1 MLPGHNLTQYQH
13 SLETVWLLQQFLEG
27 KNALLQVVSIPD
39 PDAMPETLFTDSL
52 DKVELK
58 GYSKPMIGY
67 FEARG
72 ELIGAS
78 LVGLINQT
86 ETKKQLQMHRLVQE
100 VVLSNMDVRRRLE
113 VFEAALRLVSFP

>member
-13 SLETVWLLQQFLEG
+13 SLETIWLLQQFMEG

-39 PDAMPETLFTDSL
+39 PDVMPETLFTDSL

-58 GYSKPMIGY
+58 SYPKTMIGY
-67 FEARG
+67 FKARG

-86 ETKKQLQMHRLVQE
+86 ETKKQL
-100 VVLSNMDVRRRLE
+100 
-113 VFEAALRLVSFP
+113 